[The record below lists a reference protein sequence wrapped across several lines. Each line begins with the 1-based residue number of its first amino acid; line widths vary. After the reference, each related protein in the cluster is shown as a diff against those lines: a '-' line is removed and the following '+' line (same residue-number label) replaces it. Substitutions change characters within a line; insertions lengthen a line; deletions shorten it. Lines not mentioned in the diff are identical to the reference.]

1 MKENVDV
8 NKFVE
13 DLAEKVGDEVEK
25 KVDEVTKTAVREVE
39 IIVVE
44 EVLTW
49 YQALKS
55 WFPTSCYRPR
65 QIENPS
71 LAKPEETPSTQVD

>member
-1 MKENVDV
+1 MKENADV

-13 DLAEKVGDEVEK
+13 DLAERVSDEV
-25 KVDEVTKTAVREVE
+25 VEVTKTAVREVE

-49 YQALKS
+49 YQTLKS

-65 QIENPS
+65 QTETPS
-71 LAKPEETPSTQVD
+71 LAKPEETPSKQVD